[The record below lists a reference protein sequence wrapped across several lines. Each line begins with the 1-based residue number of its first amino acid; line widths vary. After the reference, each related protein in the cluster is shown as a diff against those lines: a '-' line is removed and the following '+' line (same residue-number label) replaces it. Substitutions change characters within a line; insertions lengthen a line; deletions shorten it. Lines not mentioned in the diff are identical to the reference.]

1 MNEEHLQRIIENYEE
16 IEGGIT
22 LRRTRELEIHDYCK
36 RRRVVIEERTMYL
49 YFLTPQWS
57 DFVVSR
63 MEALRIRNNDNARI
77 NEHQELANNEKRLHS
92 KLRQTEVADSAIEGI
107 VAFDK
112 NETPINELED
122 DSISPQSSSSFID
135 ESAPR
140 SKIVYRIYFSFTQGE
155 CSTSNLFERAVLL
168 HRFMNRLCDTGLT
181 AQEIAEY
188 DLYGILSDYLII
200 TAEGYYYLIDEAIL
214 HFTCLIYKYYKQGIR
229 EYLDSIPSDL
239 HSLKDVVAYLRMND
253 TINKNEMSLRVYA
266 YIATALIMNNGNR
279 DSKLIFMLIPLLNKE
294 AIEDAINEIILEP
307 K

>member
-16 IEGGIT
+16 INGGIT

-36 RRRVVIEERTMYL
+36 RRRVVIEERTTYL
-49 YFLTPQWS
+49 YFLTSQWS

-63 MEALRIRNNDNARI
+63 MEALRSSREQSPLISIEPRS
-77 NEHQELANNEKRLHS
+77 EEKQLQS
-92 KLRQTEVADSAIEGI
+92 KLRQTEVADSDVEE
-107 VAFDK
+107 
-112 NETPINELED
+112 ND

-135 ESAPR
+135 ESMPR
-140 SKIVYRIYFSFTQGE
+140 SKIVYHIYFSFTQGE
-155 CSTSNLFERAVLL
+155 CSASNLFERAILL
-168 HRFMNRLCDTGLT
+168 HRVMNRLCDTGLT

-188 DLYGILSDYLII
+188 DLYGVLSDYLII
-200 TAEGYYYLIDEAIL
+200 TAEGYYRLIDEAIL

-229 EYLDSIPSDL
+229 QYLGSIPNNL

-253 TINKNEMSLRVYA
+253 TINKNEMSLRVYT

-294 AIEDAINEIILEP
+294 TIEDAINEIILES

>member
-1 MNEEHLQRIIENYEE
+1 MNEEYLQRIIENYEE

-36 RRRVVIEERTMYL
+36 RRRVVIGERTTYL

-63 MEALRIRNNDNARI
+63 MEALRSSREQSPLVSIEPRS
-77 NEHQELANNEKRLHS
+77 EGERLSS
-92 KLRQTEVADSAIEGI
+92 KLRQTEVADSDVEEN
-107 VAFDK
+107 DK
-112 NETPINELED
+112 LINVFED

-135 ESAPR
+135 ESMPR

-155 CSTSNLFERAVLL
+155 CSASNLFERAILL
-168 HRFMNRLCDTGLT
+168 HRVMNRLCNTGLT

-214 HFTCLIYKYYKQGIR
+214 HFTCLIYKYYKQGIH
-229 EYLDSIPSDL
+229 EYLGLIPNDL
-239 HSLKDVVAYLRMND
+239 HSLKDVIAYLRMND
-253 TINKNEMSLRVYA
+253 TINKNEMSLRVYV
-266 YIATALIMNNGNR
+266 YIATALIMNNCNR

-294 AIEDAINEIILEP
+294 TIEDAINEIILES